1 MLRAVRTRLFTLAVA
16 AYVLLDFSSP
26 YVAGVFVFDAD
37 QSMDGVVIDD
47 HALRSEGS
55 SPAVVPTSD
64 ALFEVETRPAR
75 PPRSPIVGA
84 VEWVVVLREA
94 HSRSSSRSSFAEAH

>member
-26 YVAGVFVFDAD
+26 YLPGVFSFDAD
-37 QSMDGVVIDD
+37 QSMDGVVMSD
-47 HALRSEGS
+47 HALGLEGS

-64 ALFEVETRPAR
+64 ALCEVETRRAR
-75 PPRSPIVGA
+75 PPRSPIAAA

-94 HSRSSSRSSFAEAH
+94 YSRSSSRSSLAEAH